1 MQTRHCQHAYKLTM
15 RVFLADLHSKIKDE
29 RGKEKYLQM
38 RAKLAEL
45 APNMLLDSDTGCNER
60 L

>member
-1 MQTRHCQHAYKLTM
+1 MM